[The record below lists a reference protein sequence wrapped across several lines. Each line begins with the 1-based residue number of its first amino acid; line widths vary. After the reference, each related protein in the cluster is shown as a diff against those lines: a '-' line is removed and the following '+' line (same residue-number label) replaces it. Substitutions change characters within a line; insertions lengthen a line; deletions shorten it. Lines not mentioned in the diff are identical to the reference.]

1 MKQSPPEPSSAELF
15 ASDLEAKLGYTFR
28 DRSLLLRALT
38 HRSFVNEHEGEGRRH
53 NESFEFLGDAVLGF
67 VVSARVFHSYPELTE
82 GALSK
87 VKAFLVSAVNL
98 LRMAETMN
106 LGEHIRI
113 SRGEERTGGR
123 KKRAILVDTYE
134 AVIGAVYLDGG
145 IEAVSRCVESQ
156 LDGVLA
162 GLDVAH
168 LTYGDFKS
176 ALQERLHDMGRP
188 EPVYRVVQEIGPD
201 HRKTFV
207 VQVSLQDEVVAE
219 AEGRTKK
226 EAQQAAACLA
236 LNSLEAS
243 AGRGESGG
251 VECRPDP
258 GDRPPTGG

>member
-1 MKQSPPEPSSAELF
+1 MNRLPAEPSSPEPIL
-15 ASDLEAKLGYTFR
+15 SDLEAKIGYNFK

-38 HRSFVNEHEGEGRRH
+38 HRSFVNEHDGEGLRH
-53 NESFEFLGDAVLGF
+53 NESLEFLGDAVLGF
-67 VVSARVFHSYPELTE
+67 LVSSRVFQRYPDLTE

-98 LRMAETMN
+98 LRMAETMR

-113 SRGEERTGGR
+113 SRGEEKTGGR
-123 KKRAILVDTYE
+123 KKRAILVDAYE

-145 IEAVSRCVESQ
+145 IEAASCCVESQ
-156 LDGVLA
+156 LAEFLA
-162 GLDVAH
+162 GLDISH

-176 ALQERLHDMGRP
+176 ALQEKLHDLGRS

-207 VQVSLQDEVVAE
+207 VQVSVHDKVVAE

-226 EAQQAAACLA
+226 EAQQAAARLA
-236 LNSLEAS
+236 LNSLEEWAD
-243 AGRGESGG
+243 RGESAAGEG
-251 VECRPDP
+251 RPDRPDP
-258 GDRPPTGG
+258 QAI

>member
-1 MKQSPPEPSSAELF
+1 MRDDTSTNPSPHALSSAQPFLT
-15 ASDLEAKLGYTFR
+15 DLEAKLGYSFR
-28 DRSLLLRALT
+28 DLSLLLRALT
-38 HRSFVNEHEGEGRRH
+38 HRSFVNEHEGEGLRH
-53 NESFEFLGDAVLGF
+53 NESLEFLGDAVLGF
-67 VVSARVFHSYPELTE
+67 LVSARVFRSYPELTE

-145 IEAVSRCVESQ
+145 IEAVSRCVENQ
-156 LDGVLA
+156 LAEVLA
-162 GLDVAH
+162 GLDIAH

-176 ALQERLHDMGRP
+176 ALQEKLHDMGRP
-188 EPVYRVVQEIGPD
+188 EPVYRVVQEVGPD

-226 EAQQAAACLA
+226 EAQQAAASLA
-236 LNSLEAS
+236 LSRLEAW
-243 AGRGESGG
+243 AGRGESGA
-251 VECRPDP
+251 
-258 GDRPPTGG
+258 GDRPLTEG